1 MPFAFFPSLPIN
13 ESSHGFA
20 FCQHLELSVLDFSH
34 PHRYIMASHY
44 CFNLQFSNGIWH
56 WVTFRMLI
64 CYLVLIITKVLIISK
79 RKRYKTSNDSEES
92 VWIFQENLLVTAC
105 RKSYLTPVSSTLTGI
120 TQFFQLYS
128 FISLDLVFSLYF
140 PKKNARATNGCPL
153 MADNTPVM
161 SPSKKG
167 FSYEWHPFWVDDSR
181 G

>member
-1 MPFAFFPSLPIN
+1 
-13 ESSHGFA
+13 
-20 FCQHLELSVLDFSH
+20 
-34 PHRYIMASHY
+34 
-44 CFNLQFSNGIWH
+44 
-56 WVTFRMLI
+56 MLI